1 MVGIHALKYCYR
13 ELAPYNPDWYYVR
26 AAAVARKVYLR
37 PGRGVGGL
45 RKAFGSVE
53 RRGVLTNH
61 HKKAAGGVIRH
72 ILKQL
77 EKLDVVQMSSNG
89 GRKMTSNGQQ
99 VIIFACFAASLTFAI
114 THHVFSQCNHQDLD
128 RIAGQVVHG
137 DE

>member
-1 MVGIHALKYCYR
+1 MVGLLSLKYYYR

-37 PGRGVGGL
+37 PGRGIGGL

-61 HKKAAGGVIRH
+61 HKKGAGGVIRH

-77 EKLDVVQMSSNG
+77 EKLNVVQKSSKG

-99 VIIFACFAASLTFAI
+99 VIIFACFAAS
-114 THHVFSQCNHQDLD
+114 
-128 RIAGQVVHG
+128 
-137 DE
+137 